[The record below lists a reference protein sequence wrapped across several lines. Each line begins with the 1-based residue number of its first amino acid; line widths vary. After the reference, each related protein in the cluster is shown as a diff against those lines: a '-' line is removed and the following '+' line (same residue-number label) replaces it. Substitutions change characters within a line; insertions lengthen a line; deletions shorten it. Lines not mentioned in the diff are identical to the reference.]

1 MWRAESLKA
10 GAGSR
15 SKAKLLPCCER
26 VVSECCSSGRNG
38 VGGSVLSPWEPKTW
52 CNRCRPSCRAFV
64 SPAKAKPH
72 PPPPPLPHC
81 PVHCPCGAKRRLM
94 GPWWG
99 SDGTLMG
106 VCMAYG
112 PFTHVA
118 ERFACLCP
126 QVPQRE
132 EPPPPPHV
140 SLLRDASDV
149 LLVKVTA
156 ECFLLVNKENSP
168 FAVVRLLVVA
178 AWLRCHA
185 EILPPSCFL
194 HSACRPR
201 LAASFSC
208 ISLQTVTISDFNL
221 LFLSF
226 FTLCFLSFNAASL
239 LCNLSPFPFYS
250 YSFHSLL
257 AWDSE
262 RKVALEL
269 WVWSLVELICW
280 DRLQWEKIV
289 YPGFP
294 LFFCFILTQD
304 IWLEKSGF
312 LLCLGFFSLNQ
323 GKNTRK
329 CCCDSFDLL

>member
-1 MWRAESLKA
+1 MYLYINLNYIPVWSKWRFLVTVFRCNINVAFVLQMWRAESLKA

-26 VVSECCSSGRNG
+26 LVSECCSSGRNG

-52 CNRCRPSCRAFV
+52 CNRCRPSCRALA
-64 SPAKAKPH
+64 SPAKPKPH
-72 PPPPPLPHC
+72 PPRPPHC

-94 GPWWG
+94 GPRWDP
-99 SDGTLMG
+99 DGGLHGIWAVYPCRWTL
-106 VCMAYG
+106 
-112 PFTHVA
+112 
-118 ERFACLCP
+118 CLFVSP
-126 QVPQRE
+126 SPPTRGA
-132 EPPPPPHV
+132 PPPTPPHV

-178 AWLRCHA
+178 AWLRCRA

-221 LFLSF
+221 FLSF
-226 FTLCFLSFNAASL
+226 FTFNAASL
-239 LCNLSPFPFYS
+239 LRNLSPFPFYS

-269 WVWSLVELICW
+269 WVWSLVELFCW

-289 YPGFP
+289 YPCFP
-294 LFFCFILTQD
+294 PFFVLF
-304 IWLEKSGF
+304 
-312 LLCLGFFSLNQ
+312 
-323 GKNTRK
+323 
-329 CCCDSFDLL
+329 